1 MASITCVVA
10 DPSFRMTVQATI
22 SEAEAD
28 AIDRLATYGEL
39 PSAYLHGDT
48 SPDMLGV
55 VLSPTDEACVVDGME
70 FRGISMFLGV
80 SDDGDSMCD
89 LYRNEVGLE
98 WDADN
103 SSIESS

>member
-1 MASITCVVA
+1 MSSITCVVV

-39 PSAYLHGDT
+39 PAVFLRGNE

-55 VLSPTDEACVVDGME
+55 VLSPTRETCVVGDTE
-70 FRGISMFLGV
+70 FRGISMFMGV
-80 SDDGDSMCD
+80 SDDGDNMCD
-89 LYRNEVGLE
+89 LFRSEIGVEWESNSDEEGL
-98 WDADN
+98 
-103 SSIESS
+103 